1 MSIGVVSG
9 YNQFPTGAFSP
20 IIYSKKVLKAFRKF
34 SVAEDITNTDYAGD
48 IADFGDTVKIIKE
61 PDISVR
67 AYQRGA
73 QLTSQD
79 LRDDSITMVVD
90 QANYFMFKVDDIE
103 KKFTHINWDSLA
115 TDRAAY
121 KLKDAFDTDIL
132 STMTSGAQSAN
143 VLGSTTSPQVL
154 ATSPSG
160 AQLTPLQVMARLSR
174 YLDIANVPTDERFFA
189 ADPYFWEKISDE
201 NSKLIPVNITGD
213 SESALRNGR
222 ITEGL
227 IRGFKCYKSNNTVL
241 GGTGPT
247 GTGASNYG
255 TLLAGHMSSTATAS
269 QIAKTESYR
278 DPDSFADVV
287 RGLHLYGRK
296 VLRAESLAL
305 AYYQV
310 VAG

>member
-1 MSIGVVSG
+1 MSIGTAAG

-20 IIYSKKVLKAFRKF
+20 IIYSQKVLKAFRKY
-34 SVAEDITNTDYAGD
+34 SIAEDITNTDYYGEID
-48 IADFGDTVKIIKE
+48 DFGDTVKIIRE
-61 PDISVR
+61 PDITVR
-67 AYQRGA
+67 SYARGA
-73 QLTSQD
+73 QITAQD

-90 QANYFMFKVDDIE
+90 QANYFAFKVDDIE

-143 VLGSTTSPQVL
+143 VLGSTASPQVL
-154 ATSPSG
+154 ATTPSG
-160 AQLTPLQVMARLSR
+160 SQMTALNAMARLNR
-174 YLDIANVPTDERFFA
+174 YLDIANVPTDERFFV
-189 ADPYFWEKISDE
+189 ADPVFWEKLSDD
-201 NSKLIPVNITGD
+201 NSKLIPVNVTGD

-227 IRGFKCYKSNNTVL
+227 IRGFKCYKSNNTVT
-241 GGTGPT
+241 GGSGPT
-247 GTGASNYG
+247 ATGASNYG

-269 QIAKTESYR
+269 QISKTESYR

-305 AYYQV
+305 VYYQV

>member
-1 MSIGVVSG
+1 MRSYV
-9 YNQFPTGAFSP
+9 
-20 IIYSKKVLKAFRKF
+20 
-34 SVAEDITNTDYAGD
+34 
-48 IADFGDTVKIIKE
+48 
-61 PDISVR
+61 
-67 AYQRGA
+67 RGA
-73 QLTSQD
+73 QITAQD
-79 LRDDSITMVVD
+79 LRDDSITMVID
-90 QANYFMFKVDDIE
+90 QANYFAFKVDDIE

-121 KLKDAFDTDIL
+121 KLKDAFDSDII
-132 STMTSGAQSAN
+132 STMASGAQSAN
-143 VLGSTTSPQVL
+143 VLGSTTAPQVL
-154 ATSPSG
+154 ATTPAGS
-160 AQLTPLQVMARLSR
+160 QLTPLQAMARLNR
-174 YLDIANVPTDERFFA
+174 FLDVANVPTDERFFV
-189 ADPYFWEKISDE
+189 ADPVFWEKISDE

-227 IRGFKCYKSNNTVL
+227 IRGFKCYKSNNTVQ

-247 GTGASNYG
+247 GVGASNYG

-296 VLRAESLAL
+296 VLRAEALAL
-305 AYYQV
+305 VYYQV
-310 VAG
+310 ITG